1 MQQLAAIRPLFPR
14 NSYLIVNGIR
24 INDENNGGLKF
35 KVDLK
40 SGKDKKIGTA
50 RFFIYNLSQ
59 DIEVGS
65 EISLYFGYDSDVG
78 EYSTYE
84 VVKVNKYREE
94 GNIVRELLCS
104 ERSKNTSKIISLSL
118 DGNVRI
124 SEAIKQVAQAA
135 GITIISLELA
145 NDKVYTNGYTCY
157 NKAFDELRE
166 LIEDA
171 ESKMIIKSSDLYV
184 YHKDFKEK
192 IINLSF
198 KTGLLKNPTFSEKIL
213 QEKEVDKSNDNGTG
227 NLEWEAKNQRVMA
240 TTTKEYDFDVE
251 CLPIHYLKKGD
262 VLNIDSETFTGLAQ
276 IREIDIKLEDMW
288 SMRLKVKVV

>member
-1 MQQLAAIRPLFPR
+1 
-14 NSYLIVNGIR
+14 
-24 INDENNGGLKF
+24 
-35 KVDLK
+35 
-40 SGKDKKIGTA
+40 
-50 RFFIYNLSQ
+50 
-59 DIEVGS
+59 
-65 EISLYFGYDSDVG
+65 
-78 EYSTYE
+78 
-84 VVKVNKYREE
+84 
-94 GNIVRELLCS
+94 
-104 ERSKNTSKIISLSL
+104 
-118 DGNVRI
+118 
-124 SEAIKQVAQAA
+124 
-135 GITIISLELA
+135 
-145 NDKVYTNGYTCY
+145 
-157 NKAFDELRE
+157 
-166 LIEDA
+166 
-171 ESKMIIKSSDLYV
+171 MIIKSSDLYV

>member
-1 MQQLAAIRPLFPR
+1 MQQLSAVRPLFPR
-14 NSYLIVNGIR
+14 NSYLIVNGVR
-24 INDENNGGLKF
+24 IDDENNGGLKF

-50 RFFIYNLSQ
+50 RFYIYNLSQ

-65 EISLYFGYDSDVG
+65 EIKLNFGYDSDVG

-104 ERSKNTSKIISLSL
+104 ERSKNTSKIVSLSL
-118 DGNVRI
+118 DGNIRI

-135 GITIISLELA
+135 GITVVNIDLLD
-145 NDKVYTNGYTCY
+145 DKIYTNGYTCY

-166 LIEDA
+166 LAEDA
-171 ESKMIIKSSDLYV
+171 GSKMIIKSNDLYI

-192 IINLSF
+192 IINLNF
-198 KTGLLKNPTFSEKIL
+198 KSGLLKNPTFSEKIL
-213 QEKEVDKSNDNGTG
+213 QEKEVDKSNDNATG

-262 VLNIDSETFTGLAQ
+262 VLNIESETFTGLAQ
-276 IREIDIKLEDMW
+276 IREIDIKLADMW

>member
-1 MQQLAAIRPLFPR
+1 M
-14 NSYLIVNGIR
+14 
-24 INDENNGGLKF
+24 
-35 KVDLK
+35 
-40 SGKDKKIGTA
+40 
-50 RFFIYNLSQ
+50 
-59 DIEVGS
+59 
-65 EISLYFGYDSDVG
+65 
-78 EYSTYE
+78 
-84 VVKVNKYREE
+84 
-94 GNIVRELLCS
+94 
-104 ERSKNTSKIISLSL
+104 
-118 DGNVRI
+118 
-124 SEAIKQVAQAA
+124 AQAA

>member
-1 MQQLAAIRPLFPR
+1 MQQLSAVRPLFPR
-14 NSYLIVNGIR
+14 NSYLIVNGVR
-24 INDENNGGLKF
+24 IDDENNGGLKF

-50 RFFIYNLSQ
+50 RFYIYNLSQ

-65 EISLYFGYDSDVG
+65 EIKLNFGYDSDVG

-104 ERSKNTSKIISLSL
+104 ERSKNTSKIVSLSL
-118 DGNVRI
+118 DGNIRI

-135 GITIISLELA
+135 GITVVNIDLLD
-145 NDKVYTNGYTCY
+145 DKIYTNGYTCY

-166 LIEDA
+166 LAEDA
-171 ESKMIIKSSDLYV
+171 GSKMIIKSNDLYI

-192 IINLSF
+192 IINLNF
-198 KTGLLKNPTFSEKIL
+198 KSGLLKNPTFSEKIL
-213 QEKEVDKSNDNGTG
+213 QEKEVDKGNDNSTG

-262 VLNIDSETFTGLAQ
+262 VLNIESETFTGLAQ
-276 IREIDIKLEDMW
+276 IREIDIKLADMW

>member
-1 MQQLAAIRPLFPR
+1 MQQLSAVRPLFPR
-14 NSYLIVNGIR
+14 NSYLIVNGVR
-24 INDENNGGLKF
+24 IDDENNGGLKF

-50 RFFIYNLSQ
+50 RFYIYNLSQ

-65 EISLYFGYDSDVG
+65 EIKLNFGYDSDVG

-104 ERSKNTSKIISLSL
+104 ERSKNTSKIVSLSL
-118 DGNVRI
+118 DGNIRI

-135 GITIISLELA
+135 GITVVNIDLLD
-145 NDKVYTNGYTCY
+145 DKIYTNGYTCY

-166 LIEDA
+166 LAEDA
-171 ESKMIIKSSDLYV
+171 GSKMIIKSNDLYI

-192 IINLSF
+192 IINLNF
-198 KTGLLKNPTFSEKIL
+198 KSGLLKNPTFSEKIL
-213 QEKEVDKSNDNGTG
+213 QEKEVDKSNDNATG

-251 CLPIHYLKKGD
+251 CLPIHYLKEGD
-262 VLNIDSETFTGLAQ
+262 VLNIGSETFTGLAQ
-276 IREIDIKLEDMW
+276 IREIDIKLADMW
-288 SMRLKVKVV
+288 SIRLKVKVV

>member
-213 QEKEVDKSNDNGTG
+213 QEKEVDKSNDNATG

-262 VLNIDSETFTGLAQ
+262 VLNIESETFTGLAQ
-276 IREIDIKLEDMW
+276 IREIDIKLADMW

>member
-1 MQQLAAIRPLFPR
+1 MQQLSAVRPFFPR
-14 NSYLIVNGIR
+14 NSYLIVNGVR
-24 INDENNGGLKF
+24 IDDENNGGLKF

-50 RFFIYNLSQ
+50 RFYIYNLSQ

-65 EISLYFGYDSDVG
+65 EIKLNFGYDSDVG

-104 ERSKNTSKIISLSL
+104 ERSKNTSKIVSLSL
-118 DGNVRI
+118 DGNIRI

-135 GITIISLELA
+135 GITVVNIDLLD
-145 NDKVYTNGYTCY
+145 DKIYTNGYTCY

-166 LIEDA
+166 LAEDA
-171 ESKMIIKSSDLYV
+171 GSKMIIKSNDLYI

-192 IINLSF
+192 IINLNF
-198 KTGLLKNPTFSEKIL
+198 KSGLLKNPTFSEKIL
-213 QEKEVDKSNDNGTG
+213 QEKEVDKSNDNATG

-262 VLNIDSETFTGLAQ
+262 VLNIESETFTGLAQ
-276 IREIDIKLEDMW
+276 IREIDIKLADMW